1 MCVRFP
7 HAHKC
12 LNLKYVNQNY
22 EERIAHS
29 QQKVGVPRVHENYC
43 RRARPRGEYE
53 FVLPL
58 IISRSERESHVLS
71 DRERV
76 RTLGCR

>member
-1 MCVRFP
+1 MCVRLP

-29 QQKVGVPRVHENYC
+29 QQKVGVPRV
-43 RRARPRGEYE
+43 PPGSGT
-53 FVLPL
+53 F
-58 IISRSERESHVLS
+58 SHLMRMKRFETHGHNVMPVGFQFSFDSNACAMWPAL
-71 DRERV
+71 
-76 RTLGCR
+76 